1 MAIKAVGDISIVDV
15 TDGYSVHLSQDSYTF
30 LGDTQGA
37 PAGSSCTTEAAAY
50 CGGNMCSTVTVDA
63 KAVVCPTG
71 VSATVSNSGT
81 SKVTIKFT
89 LTAKL
94 TTACEATIPVVVD
107 GATINK
113 KFSFAVAKTGATG
126 AKGDKGDQGVRGP
139 QGPQGISPT
148 VSITKENG
156 VTTITITDKNGTHT
170 QTVKDGTNGTP
181 GTAGANGK
189 TPYFHVKYSN
199 DGGKTFTSN
208 SGEDVGMYIGTC
220 TDYNQADPTTVGAY
234 TWARIKGETGAKGD
248 TGATGPQGPQG
259 DKGAT
264 GATGPQGPQGN
275 AGADAITLTV
285 TSSNGIMFK
294 NSSGSTV
301 LTAHVFK
308 GGKEITGIS
317 SAGVV
322 PGGLGTLKWY
332 KGTTLLKAAST
343 LTVSAQDVQNA
354 QVYSC
359 QLEGYEVYFY
369 MATVKAKAE
378 ITMFNV
384 KDVKS
389 VTRYYLLQSS
399 TASAPTKPTTITP
412 GGSWSTTEPSYT
424 SDSTN
429 TLYFVDLTIMSDGK
443 TFSYSDV
450 SKSSS
455 YEAAKAAYN
464 KATNVETTMTKFKQT
479 SEGWQMNWDKILNG
493 TNANTSKYTDYIV
506 FKDGT
511 ISLGDSASS
520 KSLEVSNKNVNVKS
534 GDDIVASFGDEIV
547 LGNES
552 NNSYYMKASG
562 FSFNFFN
569 DRGDSIACIADGGAR
584 FGHFVSMPDGE
595 LDEDQL
601 TYYKQGYMLI
611 NGSTGLQWMARPIT
625 GYGDNSEASKKQ
637 YFYDNPIELFRVSLG
652 YMENVSTG
660 STNGT
665 RYEYTPSSNVYV
677 NGDVDCSSLET
688 SYAKINGKLSVSGFG
703 EDGNVKNYIDNLNQN
718 VWQSLQNAYRTNYG
732 QQYNTSIPLLISGN
746 SLGLATAQLILEYNN
761 SYIRFRNDGA
771 ALYIMNGD
779 GNSWTNYITFYT
791 GGGVV
796 VPNTLKVPTCLYVP
810 YATKAST
817 TSAANAYI
825 SADGNGVLAKTSKT
839 SSRRFKDSIT
849 PELDEDLNP
858 ERLYDVDVIQFK
870 YKKDYFTNEDDIRYR
885 KNMIGLIA
893 EDVYDKYKIAADWH
907 VDEDSGEVLVDGWN
921 EQYIIPALLKL
932 IQNQHKELQE
942 QRKEID
948 QLKET
953 VDILMKDYKERQS
966 K

>member
-1 MAIKAVGDISIVDV
+1 MI
-15 TDGYSVHLSQDSYTF
+15 
-30 LGDTQGA
+30 
-37 PAGSSCTTEAAAY
+37 
-50 CGGNMCSTVTVDA
+50 
-63 KAVVCPTG
+63 
-71 VSATVSNSGT
+71 
-81 SKVTIKFT
+81 
-89 LTAKL
+89 
-94 TTACEATIPVVVD
+94 
-107 GATINK
+107 
-113 KFSFAVAKTGATG
+113 
-126 AKGDKGDQGVRGP
+126 
-139 QGPQGISPT
+139 
-148 VSITKENG
+148 
-156 VTTITITDKNGTHT
+156 
-170 QTVKDGTNGTP
+170 
-181 GTAGANGK
+181 
-189 TPYFHVKYSN
+189 
-199 DGGKTFTSN
+199 
-208 SGEDVGMYIGTC
+208 
-220 TDYNQADPTTVGAY
+220 
-234 TWARIKGETGAKGD
+234 
-248 TGATGPQGPQG
+248 
-259 DKGAT
+259 
-264 GATGPQGPQGN
+264 
-275 AGADAITLTV
+275 
-285 TSSNGIMFK
+285 
-294 NSSGSTV
+294 
-301 LTAHVFK
+301 
-308 GGKEITGIS
+308 
-317 SAGVV
+317 
-322 PGGLGTLKWY
+322 
-332 KGTTLLKAAST
+332 
-343 LTVSAQDVQNA
+343 
-354 QVYSC
+354 
-359 QLEGYEVYFY
+359 
-369 MATVKAKAE
+369 KAKAE
-378 ITMFNV
+378 ITISKIIDIEKTV
-384 KDVKS
+384 
-389 VTRYYLLQSS
+389 RYYLLQSS
-399 TASAPTKPTTITP
+399 TSSVPSKPTSNPP
-412 GGSWSTTEPSYT
+412 GGNWITTEPSYT
-424 SDSTN
+424 TGSTN
-429 TLYFVDLTIMSDGK
+429 TLYFVDLTIMSDDS
-443 TFSYSDV
+443 FSYSAV

-464 KATNVETTMTKFKQT
+464 KAVSAESSANSANSKIDNLKIGGRNLLVKTNQGKINWSNSYADGSYSCESVNWNGINAVKMSCTTPTTSWKMFTFNGLLENFDKLEPSAIYTLSYDVIGNIKVGFSNLWDSDATHSIISSAQETVIKKTYGFHYIVNITLKDTLNKSRQVVYFTNNLKAGESVIIANLKLEKGTIATDWTPAPEDLETRVTNAETQITSNKEAIDLRATKTEVTTAKNDAIAAAEKYSDAQLTTKANAITSTVTELSKDYNGYKQSST
-479 SEGWQMNWDKILNG
+479 TAIQNAQGWQLNWDKILNG
-493 TNANTSKYTDYIV
+493 KEANTSKHTDYIT
-506 FKDGT
+506 FKNGT
-511 ISLGDSASS
+511 MSLGDSSSS
-520 KSLEVSNKNVNVKS
+520 KSLEVTNKNVNVKS

-562 FSFNFFN
+562 FSFNFYN

-732 QQYNTSIPLLISGN
+732 QQYNTPVPLLINGN
-746 SLGLATAQLILEYNN
+746 SLGSATAQLILEYNN
-761 SYIRFRNDGA
+761 SYIRFRNDGS
-771 ALYIMNGD
+771 ALYIMNG
-779 GNSWTNYITFYT
+779 NASSWTNYITFYT

-817 TSAANAYI
+817 TSAANTYI

-858 ERLYDVDVIQFK
+858 EHLYDVDVIQFK
-870 YKKDYFTNEDDIRYR
+870 YKEDYFTNEDDIRYR

-907 VDEDSGEVLVDGWN
+907 VESGEVLVDGWN

-942 QRKEID
+942 QRTEID

>member
-1 MAIKAVGDISIVDV
+1 MI
-15 TDGYSVHLSQDSYTF
+15 
-30 LGDTQGA
+30 
-37 PAGSSCTTEAAAY
+37 
-50 CGGNMCSTVTVDA
+50 
-63 KAVVCPTG
+63 
-71 VSATVSNSGT
+71 
-81 SKVTIKFT
+81 
-89 LTAKL
+89 
-94 TTACEATIPVVVD
+94 
-107 GATINK
+107 
-113 KFSFAVAKTGATG
+113 
-126 AKGDKGDQGVRGP
+126 
-139 QGPQGISPT
+139 
-148 VSITKENG
+148 
-156 VTTITITDKNGTHT
+156 
-170 QTVKDGTNGTP
+170 
-181 GTAGANGK
+181 
-189 TPYFHVKYSN
+189 
-199 DGGKTFTSN
+199 
-208 SGEDVGMYIGTC
+208 
-220 TDYNQADPTTVGAY
+220 
-234 TWARIKGETGAKGD
+234 
-248 TGATGPQGPQG
+248 
-259 DKGAT
+259 
-264 GATGPQGPQGN
+264 
-275 AGADAITLTV
+275 
-285 TSSNGIMFK
+285 
-294 NSSGSTV
+294 
-301 LTAHVFK
+301 
-308 GGKEITGIS
+308 
-317 SAGVV
+317 
-322 PGGLGTLKWY
+322 
-332 KGTTLLKAAST
+332 
-343 LTVSAQDVQNA
+343 
-354 QVYSC
+354 
-359 QLEGYEVYFY
+359 
-369 MATVKAKAE
+369 KAKAE
-378 ITMFNV
+378 ITISKIIDIEKTV
-384 KDVKS
+384 
-389 VTRYYLLQSS
+389 RYYLLQSS
-399 TASAPTKPTTITP
+399 TSSVPSKPTSNPP
-412 GGSWSTTEPSYT
+412 GGNWITTEPSYT
-424 SDSTN
+424 TGSTN
-429 TLYFVDLTIMSDGK
+429 TLYFVDLTIMSDGS
-443 TFSYSDV
+443 FSYSAV

-464 KATNVETTMTKFKQT
+464 KAVSAESSANSANSKIDNLKIGGRNLIINNLLVNGYLDDETGELISDNNYKTSDFISVDHSTSNESSYYTVSWRKKEGISNALLGIFHYRKDKTFIRCSSTLRTGDPVIIAFPIPTKAAYSRICWDYSCGGNVKLEKGTIATDWTPAPEDLETRVTNAETQITSNKEAIDLRAKKTEVTTAKNDAIATAEKYSDAQLTAKANAITSTVTSLQKDYNGYKQSST
-479 SEGWQMNWDKILNG
+479 TAIQNAQGWQLNWDKILNG
-493 TNANTSKYTDYIV
+493 KEANTNKHTDYIT
-506 FKDGT
+506 FKNGT
-511 ISLGDSASS
+511 MLLGDSSSS
-520 KSLEVSNKNVNVKS
+520 KSLEVSNENVNVKS

-562 FSFNFFN
+562 FSFNFYN

-637 YFYDNPIELFRVSLG
+637 YFYGNPIELFRVSLG

-732 QQYNTSIPLLISGN
+732 QQYNTSIPLLINGN
-746 SLGLATAQLILEYNN
+746 SLGLANAQLILEYNN
-761 SYIRFRNDGA
+761 SYIRFRNDGNA
-771 ALYIMNGD
+771 FYIMNGD
-779 GNSWTNYITFYT
+779 GNSWTNYIAFFKDGT
-791 GGGVV
+791 VHM
-796 VPNTLKVPTCLYVP
+796 PNILRVNTCLRLP
-810 YATKAST
+810 YATKAQT
-817 TSAANAYI
+817 TSAANAFI
-825 SADGNGVLAKTSKT
+825 SSDGNGNVAKTSKT

-858 ERLYDVDVIQFK
+858 EHLYDVDVIQFK

>member
-1 MAIKAVGDISIVDV
+1 
-15 TDGYSVHLSQDSYTF
+15 
-30 LGDTQGA
+30 
-37 PAGSSCTTEAAAY
+37 
-50 CGGNMCSTVTVDA
+50 
-63 KAVVCPTG
+63 
-71 VSATVSNSGT
+71 
-81 SKVTIKFT
+81 
-89 LTAKL
+89 
-94 TTACEATIPVVVD
+94 
-107 GATINK
+107 
-113 KFSFAVAKTGATG
+113 
-126 AKGDKGDQGVRGP
+126 
-139 QGPQGISPT
+139 
-148 VSITKENG
+148 
-156 VTTITITDKNGTHT
+156 
-170 QTVKDGTNGTP
+170 
-181 GTAGANGK
+181 
-189 TPYFHVKYSN
+189 
-199 DGGKTFTSN
+199 
-208 SGEDVGMYIGTC
+208 
-220 TDYNQADPTTVGAY
+220 
-234 TWARIKGETGAKGD
+234 
-248 TGATGPQGPQG
+248 
-259 DKGAT
+259 
-264 GATGPQGPQGN
+264 
-275 AGADAITLTV
+275 
-285 TSSNGIMFK
+285 
-294 NSSGSTV
+294 
-301 LTAHVFK
+301 
-308 GGKEITGIS
+308 
-317 SAGVV
+317 
-322 PGGLGTLKWY
+322 
-332 KGTTLLKAAST
+332 
-343 LTVSAQDVQNA
+343 
-354 QVYSC
+354 
-359 QLEGYEVYFY
+359 

-389 VTRYYLLQSS
+389 VTKYYLLQSS
-399 TASAPTKPTTITP
+399 TSSVPSKPTSNPP
-412 GGSWSTTEPSYT
+412 GGNWITTEPSYT
-424 SDSTN
+424 TGSTN
-429 TLYFVDLTIMSDGK
+429 TLYFVDLTIMSDGS
-443 TFSYSDV
+443 FSYSAV

-464 KATNVETTMTKFKQT
+464 KAVSAESSANSANSKINNLKVGGRNLYRGTKDFSGNWVNKHGWTEDGTYDGLTVRKKSSPWGVLCQKINVNQSDVYTCSLYVKTDTLNNFQMYPNLGGTGLKYNILSKDTSVTEINTWKRIWMTIEVTEDGVMQFGVEPTNIGGNVWICGLKLEKGNKATDWTPAPEDLETRVTNAETQITSNKEAIDLRATKTEVTTAKNDAIAAAEKYSDTQLTTKADAITSTVTTLSKDYNGYKQSST
-479 SEGWQMNWDKILNG
+479 TAIQNAQGWQLNWDKILNG
-493 TNANTSKYTDYIV
+493 KEANTNKHTDYII
-506 FKDGT
+506 FKNGT
-511 ISLGDSASS
+511 MSLGDSSSS
-520 KSLEVSNKNVNVKS
+520 KSLEISNETVDVKN

-562 FSFNFFN
+562 FSFNFYN

-601 TYYKQGYMLI
+601 TYYKQGYMRI

-625 GYGDNSEASKKQ
+625 GYGDNSEANKKQ

-665 RYEYTPSSNVYV
+665 RYEYIPSSNVYV
-677 NGDVDCSSLET
+677 NGNVDCSSLKI
-688 SYAKINGKLSVSGFG
+688 SGNAVINGTLRIPGFG
-703 EDGNVKNYIDNLNQN
+703 EDGNVKNYIDNLNQI

-732 QQYNTSIPLLISGN
+732 QQYNTSIPLLINGN

-761 SYIRFRNDGA
+761 SYIRFRNDGSSF
-771 ALYIMNGD
+771 YIMNG
-779 GNSWTNYITFYT
+779 NASSWTNYITFQST
-791 GGGVV
+791 GAVV
-796 VPNTLKVPTCLYVP
+796 VPNTLKVPTQLYIP

-858 ERLYDVDVIQFK
+858 EHLYDVDVIQFK

-907 VDEDSGEVLVDGWN
+907 VDGDSGEVLVDGWN

-953 VDILMKDYKERQS
+953 VGILMKDYKERQS

>member
-1 MAIKAVGDISIVDV
+1 MI
-15 TDGYSVHLSQDSYTF
+15 
-30 LGDTQGA
+30 
-37 PAGSSCTTEAAAY
+37 
-50 CGGNMCSTVTVDA
+50 
-63 KAVVCPTG
+63 
-71 VSATVSNSGT
+71 
-81 SKVTIKFT
+81 
-89 LTAKL
+89 
-94 TTACEATIPVVVD
+94 
-107 GATINK
+107 
-113 KFSFAVAKTGATG
+113 
-126 AKGDKGDQGVRGP
+126 
-139 QGPQGISPT
+139 
-148 VSITKENG
+148 
-156 VTTITITDKNGTHT
+156 
-170 QTVKDGTNGTP
+170 
-181 GTAGANGK
+181 
-189 TPYFHVKYSN
+189 
-199 DGGKTFTSN
+199 
-208 SGEDVGMYIGTC
+208 
-220 TDYNQADPTTVGAY
+220 
-234 TWARIKGETGAKGD
+234 
-248 TGATGPQGPQG
+248 
-259 DKGAT
+259 
-264 GATGPQGPQGN
+264 
-275 AGADAITLTV
+275 
-285 TSSNGIMFK
+285 
-294 NSSGSTV
+294 
-301 LTAHVFK
+301 
-308 GGKEITGIS
+308 
-317 SAGVV
+317 
-322 PGGLGTLKWY
+322 
-332 KGTTLLKAAST
+332 
-343 LTVSAQDVQNA
+343 
-354 QVYSC
+354 
-359 QLEGYEVYFY
+359 
-369 MATVKAKAE
+369 KAKAE
-378 ITMFNV
+378 ITISKIIDIEKTV
-384 KDVKS
+384 
-389 VTRYYLLQSS
+389 RYYLLQSS
-399 TASAPTKPTTITP
+399 TSSVPSKPASNPP
-412 GGSWSTTEPSYT
+412 GGNWITTEPSYT
-424 SDSTN
+424 TGSTN
-429 TLYFVDLTIMSDGK
+429 TLYFVDLTIMSDGS
-443 TFSYSDV
+443 FSYSAV

-464 KATNVETTMTKFKQT
+464 KAVSAESSANTANSKIDNLKVGGRNLYRGTKDFSGNWVNKNGWTEDGTYDGLTVRKKSSPWGVLCQKIDAIQSEVYTCSLYIKIDVLNNFQMLPNLGGTGVKYNILSKDTSVTEINTWKRIWMTIEVTEDGVMQFGVEPKNIGGNVWICGLKLEKGTIATDWTPAPEDLETRVTNAETQITSNKEAIDLRATKTEVTTAKNDAIAAAEKYSDTQLTTKADAITSTVTTLSKDYNGYKQSST
-479 SEGWQMNWDKILNG
+479 TAIQNAQGWQLNWDKILNG
-493 TNANTSKYTDYIV
+493 KEANTSKHTDYIT
-506 FKDGT
+506 FKNGT
-511 ISLGDSASS
+511 MSLGDSSSS

-562 FSFNFFN
+562 FSFNFYN

-601 TYYKQGYMLI
+601 TYYKQGYMRI

-732 QQYNTSIPLLISGN
+732 QQYQTGIPLWINGD
-746 SLGLATAQLILEYNN
+746 SLNMALAQLILQRGD
-761 SYIRFRNDGA
+761 SYIRLRNDDGA
-771 ALYIMNGD
+771 FYIMNGNAS
-779 GNSWTNYITFYT
+779 GWTNFITFYT

-849 PELDEDLNP
+849 PELDDDLNP

>member
-1 MAIKAVGDISIVDV
+1 MI
-15 TDGYSVHLSQDSYTF
+15 
-30 LGDTQGA
+30 
-37 PAGSSCTTEAAAY
+37 
-50 CGGNMCSTVTVDA
+50 
-63 KAVVCPTG
+63 
-71 VSATVSNSGT
+71 
-81 SKVTIKFT
+81 
-89 LTAKL
+89 
-94 TTACEATIPVVVD
+94 
-107 GATINK
+107 
-113 KFSFAVAKTGATG
+113 
-126 AKGDKGDQGVRGP
+126 
-139 QGPQGISPT
+139 
-148 VSITKENG
+148 
-156 VTTITITDKNGTHT
+156 
-170 QTVKDGTNGTP
+170 
-181 GTAGANGK
+181 
-189 TPYFHVKYSN
+189 
-199 DGGKTFTSN
+199 
-208 SGEDVGMYIGTC
+208 
-220 TDYNQADPTTVGAY
+220 
-234 TWARIKGETGAKGD
+234 
-248 TGATGPQGPQG
+248 
-259 DKGAT
+259 
-264 GATGPQGPQGN
+264 
-275 AGADAITLTV
+275 
-285 TSSNGIMFK
+285 
-294 NSSGSTV
+294 
-301 LTAHVFK
+301 
-308 GGKEITGIS
+308 
-317 SAGVV
+317 
-322 PGGLGTLKWY
+322 
-332 KGTTLLKAAST
+332 
-343 LTVSAQDVQNA
+343 
-354 QVYSC
+354 
-359 QLEGYEVYFY
+359 
-369 MATVKAKAE
+369 KAKAE
-378 ITMFNV
+378 ITISKIIDIEKTV
-384 KDVKS
+384 
-389 VTRYYLLQSS
+389 RYYLLQSS
-399 TASAPTKPTTITP
+399 TSSVPSKPASNPP
-412 GGSWSTTEPSYT
+412 GGNWITTEPSYT
-424 SDSTN
+424 TGSTN
-429 TLYFVDLTIMSDGK
+429 TLYFVDLTIMSDDS
-443 TFSYSDV
+443 FSYSAV

-455 YEAAKAAYN
+455 YEAAKIAYN
-464 KATNVETTMTKFKQT
+464 KAVSAESSANSANSKIDNLKVGGRNLYRGTKDFSGNWVNKNGWTEDGTYDGLTVRKKSSPWGVLCQKIDAIQSEVYTCSLYIKIDVLNNFQMLPNLGETGVKYNILSKDTSVTEINTWKRIWMTIEVTEDGVMQFGVEPKNIGGNVWICGLKLEKGTIATDWTPAPEDLETRVTNAETQITSNKEAIDLRATKTEVTTAKNDAIAAAEKYSDTQLTTKADAITSTVTTLSKDYNGYKQSST
-479 SEGWQMNWDKILNG
+479 TAIQNAQGWQLNWDKILNG
-493 TNANTSKYTDYIV
+493 KEANTSKHTDYIT
-506 FKDGT
+506 FKNGT
-511 ISLGDSASS
+511 MSLGDSSSS
-520 KSLEVSNKNVNVKS
+520 KSLEVTNKNVNVKS

-562 FSFNFFN
+562 FSFNFYN

-601 TYYKQGYMLI
+601 IYYKQGYMLI

-732 QQYNTSIPLLISGN
+732 QQYQTGIPLWINGD
-746 SLGLATAQLILEYNN
+746 SLNMALAQLILQRGD
-761 SYIRFRNDGA
+761 SYIRLRNDGGA
-771 ALYIMNGD
+771 FYIMNGNAS
-779 GNSWTNYITFYT
+779 GWTNFITFYT
-791 GGGVV
+791 GGGIV
-796 VPNTLKVPTCLYVP
+796 VPNTLKVPTQLYVP

-839 SSRRFKDSIT
+839 SSRRFKDNIT

-858 ERLYDVDVIQFK
+858 EHLYDVDVIQFK

-907 VDEDSGEVLVDGWN
+907 VDGDSGEVLVDGWN

-953 VDILMKDYKERQS
+953 VGILMKDYKERQS

>member
-1 MAIKAVGDISIVDV
+1 MI
-15 TDGYSVHLSQDSYTF
+15 
-30 LGDTQGA
+30 
-37 PAGSSCTTEAAAY
+37 
-50 CGGNMCSTVTVDA
+50 
-63 KAVVCPTG
+63 
-71 VSATVSNSGT
+71 
-81 SKVTIKFT
+81 
-89 LTAKL
+89 
-94 TTACEATIPVVVD
+94 
-107 GATINK
+107 
-113 KFSFAVAKTGATG
+113 
-126 AKGDKGDQGVRGP
+126 
-139 QGPQGISPT
+139 
-148 VSITKENG
+148 
-156 VTTITITDKNGTHT
+156 
-170 QTVKDGTNGTP
+170 
-181 GTAGANGK
+181 
-189 TPYFHVKYSN
+189 
-199 DGGKTFTSN
+199 
-208 SGEDVGMYIGTC
+208 
-220 TDYNQADPTTVGAY
+220 
-234 TWARIKGETGAKGD
+234 
-248 TGATGPQGPQG
+248 
-259 DKGAT
+259 
-264 GATGPQGPQGN
+264 
-275 AGADAITLTV
+275 
-285 TSSNGIMFK
+285 
-294 NSSGSTV
+294 
-301 LTAHVFK
+301 
-308 GGKEITGIS
+308 
-317 SAGVV
+317 
-322 PGGLGTLKWY
+322 
-332 KGTTLLKAAST
+332 
-343 LTVSAQDVQNA
+343 
-354 QVYSC
+354 
-359 QLEGYEVYFY
+359 
-369 MATVKAKAE
+369 KAKAE
-378 ITMFNV
+378 ITISKIIDIEKTV
-384 KDVKS
+384 
-389 VTRYYLLQSS
+389 RYYLLQSS
-399 TASAPTKPTTITP
+399 TSSVPSKPASNPP
-412 GGSWSTTEPSYT
+412 GGNWITTEPSYT
-424 SDSTN
+424 TGSTN
-429 TLYFVDLTIMSDGK
+429 TLYFVDLTIMSDGS
-443 TFSYSDV
+443 FSYSAV

-464 KATNVETTMTKFKQT
+464 KAVSAESSANTANSKIDNLKVGGRNLYRGTKDFSGNWVNKNGWTEDGTYDGLTVRKKSSPWGVLCQKIDAIQSEVYTCSLYIKIDVLNNFQMLPNLGGTGVKYNILSKDTSVTEINTWKRIWMTIEVTEDGVMQFGVEPKNIGGNVWICGLKLEKGTIATDWTPAPEDLETRVTNAETQITSNKEAIDLRATKTEVTTAKNDAIAAAEKYSDAQLTTKADAITSTVTTLSKDYNGYKQSST
-479 SEGWQMNWDKILNG
+479 TAIQNAQGWQLNWDKILNG
-493 TNANTSKYTDYIV
+493 KEANTSKHTDYIT
-506 FKDGT
+506 FKNGT
-511 ISLGDSASS
+511 MLLGDSSSS
-520 KSLEVSNKNVNVKS
+520 KSLEVSNENVNVKS

-562 FSFNFFN
+562 FSFNFYN

-637 YFYDNPIELFRVSLG
+637 YFYGNPIELFRVSLG

-732 QQYNTSIPLLISGN
+732 QQYQTGIPLWINGD
-746 SLGLATAQLILEYNN
+746 SLNMALAQLILQRGD
-761 SYIRFRNDGA
+761 SYIRLRNDGGA
-771 ALYIMNGD
+771 FYIMNGD

>member
-1 MAIKAVGDISIVDV
+1 
-15 TDGYSVHLSQDSYTF
+15 
-30 LGDTQGA
+30 
-37 PAGSSCTTEAAAY
+37 
-50 CGGNMCSTVTVDA
+50 
-63 KAVVCPTG
+63 
-71 VSATVSNSGT
+71 
-81 SKVTIKFT
+81 
-89 LTAKL
+89 
-94 TTACEATIPVVVD
+94 
-107 GATINK
+107 
-113 KFSFAVAKTGATG
+113 
-126 AKGDKGDQGVRGP
+126 
-139 QGPQGISPT
+139 
-148 VSITKENG
+148 
-156 VTTITITDKNGTHT
+156 
-170 QTVKDGTNGTP
+170 
-181 GTAGANGK
+181 
-189 TPYFHVKYSN
+189 
-199 DGGKTFTSN
+199 
-208 SGEDVGMYIGTC
+208 
-220 TDYNQADPTTVGAY
+220 
-234 TWARIKGETGAKGD
+234 
-248 TGATGPQGPQG
+248 
-259 DKGAT
+259 
-264 GATGPQGPQGN
+264 
-275 AGADAITLTV
+275 
-285 TSSNGIMFK
+285 
-294 NSSGSTV
+294 
-301 LTAHVFK
+301 
-308 GGKEITGIS
+308 
-317 SAGVV
+317 
-322 PGGLGTLKWY
+322 
-332 KGTTLLKAAST
+332 
-343 LTVSAQDVQNA
+343 
-354 QVYSC
+354 
-359 QLEGYEVYFY
+359 

-424 SDSTN
+424 SGSTN

-479 SEGWQMNWDKILNG
+479 SEGWQLNWDKILNG
-493 TNANTSKYTDYIV
+493 KEANTSKHTDYIT
-506 FKDGT
+506 FKNGT
-511 ISLGDSASS
+511 MSLGDSSSS
-520 KSLEVSNKNVNVKS
+520 KSLEVTNKNVNVKS

-562 FSFNFFN
+562 FSFNFYN

-732 QQYNTSIPLLISGN
+732 QQYNTPVPLLINGN
-746 SLGLATAQLILEYNN
+746 SLGSATAQLILEYNN
-761 SYIRFRNDGA
+761 SYIRFRNDGG
-771 ALYIMNGD
+771 ALYIMNG
-779 GNSWTNYITFYT
+779 NASSWTNYITFYT

-817 TSAANAYI
+817 TSAANTYI

-849 PELDEDLNP
+849 PELDDDLNP

-907 VDEDSGEVLVDGWN
+907 VDGDSGEVLVDGWN